1 MRPGY
6 GLPSG
11 SSKPV
16 RSCSPRLGRFDSG
29 AAPLSQSRRADG
41 PRGARCRDVQRGGD
55 AGRDRSEPLCAVAD
69 CGGNVAVVGV
79 PAVPART
86 LTMTRTRT
94 CAEARRQAV
103 LGAPMAFLQTRCKHP
118 DGVGTRLAVRS
129 VLPWPLWA
137 SRERREPG
145 WPRRN
150 RCAHERSRKAT
161 GRLRTNQRSLSP
173 GNSGEP
179 ENSGPVEFPSGEG
192 YLDCLSRERRRLCFY
207 RVGQLASFTSAS
219 RWLIMVAPRAPLGG
233 T

>member
-55 AGRDRSEPLCAVAD
+55 AGRDRSEPLCAVA
-69 CGGNVAVVGV
+69 A
-79 PAVPART
+79 AVPTRT
-86 LTMTRTRT
+86 LDKARTRT

-129 VLPWPLWA
+129 VSWA

-161 GRLRTNQRSLSP
+161 GRLRTNQRFSRRE
-173 GNSGEP
+173 SGEP
-179 ENSGPVEFPSGEG
+179 ENRGRGVPSGEG